1 MTLFGNP
8 RPLLGGGTDLLAE
21 IPHPPVAVTH
31 TPSCGPDRC
40 GTIAVNWAGDDGGG
54 NVGRFGSRSR
64 RKGIPNEPA
73 LLAAAAEN
81 PGGSVAEID
90 PTYIDDPDG
99 YVPPEAIRGAWLV
112 DSSGKLTG
120 EYQENLR
127 RGVPQDD
134 FSKLTDPDHWLGWLG
149 DDPATAVRK
158 GIEESLR
165 AQVADA
171 VVEWVKIL
179 ETPRFLTGGRRHSED
194 EQVMLVTRAALAA
207 PFALSVRTTQHGR
220 SILLGVFSWAA
231 VNLSTPQVRKDR
243 HWFDLGVGLD
253 WAGERLQGRI
263 YEIDGADGTA
273 ESC

>member
-1 MTLFGNP
+1 M
-8 RPLLGGGTDLLAE
+8 R
-21 IPHPPVAVTH
+21 H
-31 TPSCGPDRC
+31 TALD
-40 GTIAVNWAGDDGGG
+40 WAGNGGG
-54 NVGRFGSRSR
+54 NMGLFGSRGR
-64 RKGIPNEPA
+64 RKAIPDDPA
-73 LLAAAAEN
+73 LVAAAAEN

-112 DSSGKLTG
+112 DSSGQLTG
-120 EYQENLR
+120 EYQENPR
-127 RGVPQDD
+127 HGVPQDD
-134 FSKLTDPDHWLGWLG
+134 FGKLTGPDHWLGWLG

-207 PFALSVRTTQHGR
+207 PFALSVRATQHGR

-231 VNLSTPQVRKDR
+231 VNLSRPEARKDR
-243 HWFDLGVGLD
+243 RWFDLGAGLD
-253 WAGERLQGRI
+253 WAGEQLRTRI
-263 YEIDGADGTA
+263 YEMDDADGTG
-273 ESC
+273 EG

>member
-1 MTLFGNP
+1 MT
-8 RPLLGGGTDLLAE
+8 
-21 IPHPPVAVTH
+21 
-31 TPSCGPDRC
+31 
-40 GTIAVNWAGDDGGG
+40 
-54 NVGRFGSRSR
+54 
-64 RKGIPNEPA
+64 
-73 LLAAAAEN
+73 
-81 PGGSVAEID
+81 
-90 PTYIDDPDG
+90 
-99 YVPPEAIRGAWLV
+99 
-112 DSSGKLTG
+112 
-120 EYQENLR
+120 
-127 RGVPQDD
+127 
-134 FSKLTDPDHWLGWLG
+134 DHWLGWLG

-179 ETPRFLTGGRRHSED
+179 ETPRFLMGGRRHSED
-194 EQVMLVTRAALAA
+194 EQVMLVTRAALAG

-263 YEIDGADGTA
+263 YEIDGEDGTA
-273 ESC
+273 ER

>member
-1 MTLFGNP
+1 M
-8 RPLLGGGTDLLAE
+8 
-21 IPHPPVAVTH
+21 
-31 TPSCGPDRC
+31 
-40 GTIAVNWAGDDGGG
+40 VNWAGNGRGG

-73 LLAAAAEN
+73 LLAAAAGN

-90 PTYIDDPDG
+90 PTYVDNPNG

-120 EYQENLR
+120 EYQENAR
-127 RGVPQDD
+127 HGVPQDD

-149 DDPATAVRK
+149 DDPAAAVRK

-194 EQVMLVTRAALAA
+194 KQVMLVARAALAA
-207 PFALSVRTTQHGR
+207 PFALSVRTAQHGR
-220 SILLGVFSWAA
+220 SILQGVFSWAA
-231 VNLSTPQVRKDR
+231 VNLSPPGVRRDR
-243 HWFDLGVGLD
+243 HWFDLSVELD
-253 WAGERLQGRI
+253 WAAERLQERV
-263 YEIDGADGTA
+263 YEMDGADDTA
-273 ESC
+273 ER

>member
-1 MTLFGNP
+1 MGLSGW
-8 RPLLGGGTDLLAE
+8 RG
-21 IPHPPVAVTH
+21 
-31 TPSCGPDRC
+31 
-40 GTIAVNWAGDDGGG
+40 
-54 NVGRFGSRSR
+54 R
-64 RKGIPNEPA
+64 RKGIPDEPA

-90 PTYIDDPDG
+90 PTYIDDPNG

-120 EYQENLR
+120 EYQENPR
-127 RGVPQDD
+127 HGMPQDD

-149 DDPATAVRK
+149 DDPAAAVRQ

-179 ETPRFLTGGRRHSED
+179 DTPRFLTGALPHPENA
-194 EQVMLVTRAALAA
+194 QTMLVARAALAA

-220 SILLGVFSWAA
+220 SVLLGAFSWAA
-231 VNLSTPQVRKDR
+231 VNLSGPEDRKDR

-253 WAGERLQGRI
+253 WAGERLQERI
-263 YEIDGADGTA
+263 YEIDSADGTV
-273 ESC
+273 ER

>member
-1 MTLFGNP
+1 M
-8 RPLLGGGTDLLAE
+8 
-21 IPHPPVAVTH
+21 
-31 TPSCGPDRC
+31 
-40 GTIAVNWAGDDGGG
+40 
-54 NVGRFGSRSR
+54 GRFGWRGG
-64 RKGIPNEPA
+64 RKGIPDEPA

-90 PTYIDDPDG
+90 PTHIDDPDG

-112 DSSGKLTG
+112 DSNGKLTG
-120 EYQENLR
+120 EYQKNPR
-127 RGVPQDD
+127 HGAPQDD

-149 DDPATAVRK
+149 DDPATAVRN
-158 GIEESLR
+158 GIEESLS

-179 ETPRFLTGGRRHSED
+179 ETPRFLTAGRPRSDD

-220 SILLGVFSWAA
+220 SVLLGVFSWAA
-231 VNLSTPQVRKDR
+231 VNLAPPGTRKDR

-253 WAGERLQGRI
+253 WAGERLQERI
-263 YEIDGADGTA
+263 YEIRD
-273 ESC
+273 

>member
-1 MTLFGNP
+1 MNGPTGADSRSDSPGTLTS
-8 RPLLGGGTDLLAE
+8 R
-21 IPHPPVAVTH
+21 
-31 TPSCGPDRC
+31 GPDQC
-40 GTIAVNWAGDDGGG
+40 GTIMVNWAGNGRGG

-90 PTYIDDPDG
+90 PTYVDNPNG

-120 EYQENLR
+120 EYQDNPR
-127 RGVPQDD
+127 HGVPQDD

-149 DDPATAVRK
+149 DDPAAAVRK

-207 PFALSVRTTQHGR
+207 PFALSVRTAAQHGR
-220 SILLGVFSWAA
+220 SILQGVFSWAA
-231 VNLSTPQVRKDR
+231 VNLSPPGVRRDR
-243 HWFDLGVGLD
+243 HWFDLGVELD
-253 WAGERLQGRI
+253 WAGERLQERI
-263 YEIDGADGTA
+263 YEMDGADGTA
-273 ESC
+273 ER

>member
-1 MTLFGNP
+1 MGL
-8 RPLLGGGTDLLAE
+8 
-21 IPHPPVAVTH
+21 
-31 TPSCGPDRC
+31 
-40 GTIAVNWAGDDGGG
+40 
-54 NVGRFGSRSR
+54 FGSRGG
-64 RKGIPNEPA
+64 RKVIPNDPG

-81 PGGSVAEID
+81 PGGSVVEID
-90 PTYIDDPDG
+90 TMYIDDPNG

-120 EYQENLR
+120 EYEENPR
-127 RGVPQDD
+127 YGAPQDD

-165 AQVADA
+165 AQVAEA

-179 ETPRFLTGGRRHSED
+179 EPPRFLTGGRRHSED

-207 PFALSVRTTQHGR
+207 PFALSVRATQHGR
-220 SILLGVFSWAA
+220 SVLLGVFSWAA
-231 VNLSTPQVRKDR
+231 VNLSGPGARRDR
-243 HWFDLGVGLD
+243 HWFDLGAGLD
-253 WAGERLQGRI
+253 WAGDRLRERI

-273 ESC
+273 EG